1 MQPKWNDRFRTMTHS
16 PLFKHIALFLCGVL
30 LFGNCWATE
39 RQALVIGNGNYQ
51 GKASLA
57 NAINDARA
65 VADQLSKLGFEVSAH
80 YDLKLGEMRK
90 AIENFSRQ
98 LNPGSIVAF
107 FYAGHGIQY
116 HGANY
121 LIPVDANISHSY
133 EIDYHTFNLSMALSA
148 LTEAEPILV
157 VALLDA
163 CRNNPYEQAIKERS
177 RAMAFKGSGLAAIED
192 IQGTIISYATEPGKV
207 ATDGTDSHS
216 PYTQALLKHLD
227 TPNLSVQDMLNRVG
241 LEVMSRTHGGQ
252 KPWFSSSPVPQFC
265 FAGCSV
271 QMATSIGAPLAEPA
285 ATRGLPNI
293 FSIEGSQ
300 IERVRLALVSHD
312 LDSLKKL
319 ADLDQEQEVFLRQLF
334 DTYPKLA
341 VELEK
346 PVSQQAAANSLL
358 SFRITEA
365 INRAGNRVI
374 PSPSWNHVSLQ
385 LANPGAQRSPAT
397 Q

>member
-1 MQPKWNDRFRTMTHS
+1 MQPKWNDRLRTMTHS
-16 PLFKHIALFLCGVL
+16 PVFKHIALFLCGVL

-39 RQALVIGNGNYQ
+39 RQALVIGNGNYE

-65 VADQLSKLGFEVSAH
+65 VANQLSELGFKVSEH
-80 YDLKLGEMRK
+80 YDLKLGDMRK
-90 AIENFSRQ
+90 VIEAFSRQ
-98 LNPGSIVAF
+98 LNPGSIAAF
-107 FYAGHGIQY
+107 FYAGHGIQH

-121 LIPVDANISHSY
+121 LIPVDAKISHSY
-133 EIDYHTFNLSMALSA
+133 EIGYHTINLSMALSA
-148 LTEAEPILV
+148 FTEAEPILV
-157 VALLDA
+157 VAMLDA
-163 CRNNPYEQAIKERS
+163 CRNNPYEQAIKGKS
-177 RAMAFKGSGLAAIED
+177 RTMTFKGTGLAAIED

-207 ATDGTDSHS
+207 AIDGTGSHS
-216 PYTQALLKHLD
+216 PYTQALLKHLN

-241 LEVMSRTHGGQ
+241 LEVMSHTHGGQ
-252 KPWFSSSPVPQFC
+252 KPWFSSSPVPRFC

-271 QMATSIGAPLAEPA
+271 QMATPIGAPLAEPDE
-285 ATRGLPNI
+285 TRGVRDI

-300 IERVRLALVSHD
+300 IERVRLALVSRD
-312 LDSLKKL
+312 LAGLKKL
-319 ADLDQEQEVFLRQLF
+319 ADLDREQEAFLRQLF
-334 DTYPKLA
+334 DTYLKLA

-346 PVSQQAAANSLL
+346 PVPQQTAATSPL

-385 LANPGAQRSPAT
+385 LAHPVTQHPAPP
-397 Q
+397 